1 MVEIERSGQSPTF
14 RLLIAQEWTILT
26 HGHDKVGPFRV
37 EDRTQFFVKDFKVFL
52 IQVDPRQAFII
63 VITFST
69 PKRHVICPSECH
81 IRFQPALAR
90 GSTLRIVQDSIV
102 IVIKPEQ
109 QFRGDSTDQ

>member
-1 MVEIERSGQSPTF
+1 MVKIERSGQSPTF
-14 RLLIAQEWTILT
+14 RLFISQEWTILA
-26 HGHDKVGPFRV
+26 HGHNKVGPFRI

-52 IQVDPRQAFII
+52 IQVDPRQALII

-81 IRFQPALAR
+81 VRFQPSLAR
-90 GSTLRIVQDSIV
+90 GSTLRIVQNSIV

-109 QFRGDSTDQ
+109 QFRRHSTDQ